1 MPDAPAADHV
11 QVDTK
16 ARTTHASEML
26 QWYWR
31 DFGNTKEQACE
42 RWVAGIGVRGGE
54 VSEAQ
59 RCFDPAFKIKWEP
72 YSWKSKLSVINN
84 IEG

>member
-1 MPDAPAADHV
+1 
-11 QVDTK
+11 
-16 ARTTHASEML
+16 ML

-42 RWVAGIGVRGGE
+42 RWVSGLGIRGGQAPT
-54 VSEAQ
+54 AQ
-59 RCFDPAFKIKWEP
+59 TSFDPAFKIKWEP

-84 IEG
+84 IES